1 MLPAFRSRF
10 SVLGYCG
17 LLAVLFCLPLVTSW
31 IGHPSREQA
40 YAGLSN
46 AAGRIG
52 QQTSAIFG
60 KSPDA
65 DVLFLGSSM
74 LKAGVDL
81 PLIEQALSAHL
92 GRPAHV
98 EVLGM
103 NWQGMDLQYF
113 LLRDYLN
120 THQAGLIIW
129 NPPVPGSRNLEP
141 HIMAYRWVR
150 FGEYSDALSGLS
162 LRYRVA
168 LYGDMVLGAPR
179 ELLSHIRPNLLG
191 AKELKPEPRY
201 LMSGYYGADFVPE
214 PVDSTAPFPLEQS
227 YEDPPY
233 NFVYSKKKP
242 LNSYQAHFAKKIL
255 QLAEEKHAGF
265 ALLHIPI
272 DSEQGLNYMPELDNW
287 ASALHTDAP
296 MIGVTS
302 ATLFK
307 NVDRVRFYHYYK
319 DQHFNV
325 NGKMLFTRSIIP
337 AILKAYD
344 ERDKHE

>member
-1 MLPAFRSRF
+1 
-10 SVLGYCG
+10 
-17 LLAVLFCLPLVTSW
+17 
-31 IGHPSREQA
+31 
-40 YAGLSN
+40 
-46 AAGRIG
+46 
-52 QQTSAIFG
+52 
-60 KSPDA
+60 
-65 DVLFLGSSM
+65 
-74 LKAGVDL
+74 
-81 PLIEQALSAHL
+81 
-92 GRPAHV
+92 
-98 EVLGM
+98 
-103 NWQGMDLQYF
+103 
-113 LLRDYLN
+113 
-120 THQAGLIIW
+120 
-129 NPPVPGSRNLEP
+129 
-141 HIMAYRWVR
+141 MAYRWVR